1 MDCIFFVSV
10 FSHNNA
16 GVIAI
21 KRDGVVIGRGNFP
34 NTTDLYKTAH
44 VITYHQCS
52 AECIGNNVRCLKDT
66 SVPQGLV
73 QFSGFRVA

>member
-1 MDCIFFVSV
+1 V

-21 KRDGVVIGRGNFP
+21 KRNGVVIGRGKFP

-52 AECIGNNVRCLKDT
+52 AGFKLTAKCIGSNVRCLKDT
-66 SVPQGLV
+66 SVPHGLV